1 MADFF
6 NSKNRKED
14 TKETKK
20 KVSGEPKKKKK
31 ELLKELK
38 ETKKELKEKL
48 KREEKKENDDIEM
61 IKLNLEILKIEKDV
75 YLENF
80 KKRKKNLENR
90 YLKLFAMDK
99 GAEI

>member
-6 NSKNRKED
+6 NNKNKKE
-14 TKETKK
+14 ETKK
-20 KVSGEPKKKKK
+20 KVPGEVKKKKK

-38 ETKKELKEKL
+38 EERKELKEKL